1 MVSVS
6 AGELCQ
12 DTPHSVRVRDR
23 RFPVVEGIAY
33 LRSGREELAEA
44 ALRHL
49 DDGDERN
56 ALLLL
61 LRDQD
66 DWARTGAPDD
76 AALAHL
82 IEGAMNLRDAMAALN
97 FGPVADYF
105 AYRWSDPTFLS
116 GLALLQQHLP
126 AGASVLELGCGI
138 GHYLREF
145 AGRGIEAT
153 GADVVFAK
161 LWLARRYV
169 VPAAR
174 LVCFDA
180 GSRFP
185 LGDGAV
191 GAVFCH
197 DAFYFLPNKAHV
209 AHEMRRVAG
218 GAGALLIG
226 HAHNAEAQNHSSGE
240 PLTEAEYLE
249 LFPGSVVYDD
259 AELTASWIEDRRPRA
274 GAGRDAA
281 ALALATGTG
290 GVDFRKPVARS
301 LRLNPLYEVGALGP
315 RWPSER
321 YRDEYASLSGYLQ
334 LDAVPREPTA
344 ELVRRRV
351 FVSLPEKW

>member
-1 MVSVS
+1 MVSVLT
-6 AGELCQ
+6 GELCQ
-12 DTPHSVRVRDR
+12 DTPHSVRVGDA

-33 LRSGREELAEA
+33 LRSAREELAAA

-49 DDGDERN
+49 DQGDERG

-61 LRDQD
+61 LKDQD
-66 DWARTGAPDD
+66 DWARTAVPED
-76 AALAHL
+76 AALA
-82 IEGAMNLRDAMAALN
+82 EMVDGAMDLRDAMAALN

-116 GLALLQQHLP
+116 GLALLQRHLP

-145 AGRGIEAT
+145 AWRGIEAI

-169 VPAAR
+169 APAAR

-197 DAFYFLPNKAHV
+197 DAFYFLPKKAHV
-209 AHEMRRVAG
+209 ASEMRRVAG
-218 GAGALLIG
+218 VAGALLIG
-226 HAHNAEAQNHSSGE
+226 HTHNAAARNHSSGE
-240 PLTEAEYLE
+240 PLTGAEYLE
-249 LFPGSVVYDD
+249 LFPGSVIYDD
-259 AELTASWIEDRRPRA
+259 AELTASWIEDRRPQV
-274 GAGRDAA
+274 GAGREAA
-281 ALALATGTG
+281 ALAFATGNG
-290 GVDFRKPVARS
+290 GVDFRTPVAGP
-301 LRLNPLYEVGALGP
+301 LRLNPLYESGGLEP

-321 YRDEYASLSGYLQ
+321 YRDEYAALSGYLG
-334 LDAVPREPTA
+334 LDAVPSEPTA

-351 FVSLPEKW
+351 YVSLPEKW